1 MTDPDD
7 NDQKNQKNP
16 SEKPFLF
23 GRYEYLMWLLIMI
36 TTSLYF
42 FSLNPNQQAI
52 ETLNYTELL
61 NQVEGGQITEVEI
74 QGLQLRGRSRGATSG
89 YDFKTTL
96 PEFIDHQ
103 LLDILSANHVAIEI
117 KSSQTPTWLQLLMG
131 ILPWLLIIGFFVYSG
146 RMMRNRIGGSSGPF
160 SFTQSRARRFDKKQS
175 GPGYESVAGLESAKQ
190 ELQEII
196 DYLKTPEKFRA
207 LGAKMP
213 KGILMM
219 GPPGTG
225 KTLLARATAA
235 EAGVP
240 FYSISG
246 SEFIEM
252 YVGVGAS
259 RVRDMFKQARKEAPA
274 LIFIDEIDS
283 VGRVRGT
290 GMGGGNDEREQTLN
304 QVLAEMDGFSADEA
318 VVVLAA
324 TNRPDVLDPA
334 LLRPGRFDRKI
345 ILELPQKKAR
355 RDILRV
361 HTRATPLAKDVDL
374 DRVVA
379 ATVGFSGAD
388 IENLVNEAALHAAR
402 LNKQQLDN
410 SDFDYARDR
419 VVMGA
424 ERKDLIV
431 ASERRRIACH
441 EAGHALAAFYT
452 EHSDPVQRVTIIP
465 RGRAL
470 GMTEQLPEEERHNL
484 VDDYLRDRL
493 TILLAGRG
501 AEKQLFNNT
510 SSGAADD
517 LQQATKLARH
527 MVMNWGMSDALGPVG
542 YRSGEAH
549 PFLGM
554 ELSEPKEYSEATAE
568 LIDKEVRKM
577 LSQAEALVSEL
588 LNSHAQQLQQLI
600 DALLEH
606 ESLDRQQIVKL
617 LGDPAV
623 CPTLSG

>member
-7 NDQKNQKNP
+7 NDQDNQKNP

-42 FSLNPNQQAI
+42 FSLNQNSQAI
-52 ETLNYTELL
+52 KTLNYTELL
-61 NQVEGGQITEVEI
+61 NQVEGGQITAVEI

-103 LLDILSANHVAIEI
+103 LLDILSANHVAVEI

-131 ILPWLLIIGFFVYSG
+131 VLPWLLIIGFFVYSG

-160 SFTQSRARRFDKKQS
+160 SFTQSRARRFDKKES

-361 HTRATPLAKDVDL
+361 HTRGTPLAEDVDL
-374 DRVVA
+374 DNVVA

-431 ASERRRIACH
+431 VGERQRIACH
-441 EAGHALAAFYT
+441 EAGHALAAFYA

-542 YRSGEAH
+542 YRAGEAH

-568 LIDKEVRKM
+568 LIDQEVRR
-577 LSQAEALVSEL
+577 LLTQAETHVSEL
-588 LNSHAQQLQQLI
+588 LGSHAEQLQQLI

-606 ESLDRQQIVKL
+606 ESLDRQQLIKL
-617 LGDPAV
+617 LGDPSVDRAV
-623 CPTLSG
+623 SQ

>member
-7 NDQKNQKNP
+7 NDQDNQKNP

-42 FSLNPNQQAI
+42 FSLNQNSQAI
-52 ETLNYTELL
+52 KTLNYTELL
-61 NQVEGGQITEVEI
+61 NQVERGQITAVEI

-103 LLDILSANHVAIEI
+103 LLDILSANHVAVEI

-131 ILPWLLIIGFFVYSG
+131 VLPWLLIIGFFVYSG

-160 SFTQSRARRFDKKQS
+160 SFTQSRARRFDKKES

-361 HTRATPLAKDVDL
+361 HTRGTPLAEDVDL
-374 DRVVA
+374 DNVVA

-431 ASERRRIACH
+431 VGERQRIACH
-441 EAGHALAAFYT
+441 EAGHALAAFYA

-542 YRSGEAH
+542 YRAGEAH

-568 LIDKEVRKM
+568 LIDQEVRR
-577 LSQAEALVSEL
+577 LLTQAETLVSEL
-588 LNSHAQQLQQLI
+588 LGSHAEQLQQLI

-606 ESLDRQQIVKL
+606 ESLNRQQLIKL
-617 LGDPAV
+617 LGDPSVDRAV
-623 CPTLSG
+623 SQ

>member
-7 NDQKNQKNP
+7 NDQDNQKNP

-42 FSLNPNQQAI
+42 FSLNQNSQAI
-52 ETLNYTELL
+52 KTLNYTELL
-61 NQVEGGQITEVEI
+61 NQVEGGQITAVEI

-103 LLDILSANHVAIEI
+103 LLDILSANHVAVEI

-131 ILPWLLIIGFFVYSG
+131 VLPWLLIIGFFVYSG

-160 SFTQSRARRFDKKQS
+160 SFTQSRARRFDKKES

-361 HTRATPLAKDVDL
+361 HTRGTPLAEDVDL
-374 DRVVA
+374 DNVVA

-431 ASERRRIACH
+431 VGERQRIACH
-441 EAGHALAAFYT
+441 EAGHALAAFYA

-465 RGRAL
+465 RGRVL

-542 YRSGEAH
+542 YRAGEAH

-568 LIDKEVRKM
+568 LIDQEVRK
-577 LSQAEALVSEL
+577 LLTQAETLVSEL
-588 LNSHAQQLQQLI
+588 LGSHAEQLQQLI
-600 DALLEH
+600 DALLKH
-606 ESLDRQQIVKL
+606 ESLDRQQLIKL
-617 LGDPAV
+617 LGDPSIDRAV
-623 CPTLSG
+623 SE

>member
-7 NDQKNQKNP
+7 NDQDNQKNP

-42 FSLNPNQQAI
+42 FSLNQNSQAI
-52 ETLNYTELL
+52 KTLNYTELL
-61 NQVEGGQITEVEI
+61 NQVERGQITAVEI

-103 LLDILSANHVAIEI
+103 LLDILSANHVAVEI

-131 ILPWLLIIGFFVYSG
+131 VLPWLLIIGFFVYSG

-160 SFTQSRARRFDKKQS
+160 SFTQSRARRFDKKES

-361 HTRATPLAKDVDL
+361 HTRGTPLAEDVDL
-374 DRVVA
+374 DNVVA

-431 ASERRRIACH
+431 VGERQRIACH
-441 EAGHALAAFYT
+441 EAGHALAAFYA

-470 GMTEQLPEEERHNL
+470 GMTEQLPEEERYNL

-542 YRSGEAH
+542 YRAGEAH

-568 LIDKEVRKM
+568 LIDQEVCK
-577 LSQAEALVSEL
+577 LLTQAETLVSEL
-588 LNSHAQQLQQLI
+588 LGSHAEQLQQLI
-600 DALLEH
+600 DALLKH
-606 ESLDRQQIVKL
+606 ESLDRQQLIKL

-623 CPTLSG
+623 DRAVCE

>member
-7 NDQKNQKNP
+7 NDQDNQKNP

-42 FSLNPNQQAI
+42 FSLNQNSQAI
-52 ETLNYTELL
+52 KTLNYTELL
-61 NQVEGGQITEVEI
+61 NQVERGQITAVEI

-103 LLDILSANHVAIEI
+103 LLDILSANHVAVEI

-131 ILPWLLIIGFFVYSG
+131 VLPWLLIIGFFVYSG

-160 SFTQSRARRFDKKQS
+160 SFTQSRARRFDKKES

-361 HTRATPLAKDVDL
+361 HTRGTPLAEDVDL
-374 DRVVA
+374 DNVVA

-431 ASERRRIACH
+431 VSV
-441 EAGHALAAFYT
+441 
-452 EHSDPVQRVTIIP
+452 SP
-465 RGRAL
+465 
-470 GMTEQLPEEERHNL
+470 
-484 VDDYLRDRL
+484 
-493 TILLAGRG
+493 
-501 AEKQLFNNT
+501 
-510 SSGAADD
+510 
-517 LQQATKLARH
+517 ATKPDMRWPRFTPNTVILCS
-527 MVMNWGMSDALGPVG
+527 V
-542 YRSGEAH
+542 
-549 PFLGM
+549 
-554 ELSEPKEYSEATAE
+554 
-568 LIDKEVRKM
+568 
-577 LSQAEALVSEL
+577 
-588 LNSHAQQLQQLI
+588 
-600 DALLEH
+600 
-606 ESLDRQQIVKL
+606 
-617 LGDPAV
+617 
-623 CPTLSG
+623 

>member
-7 NDQKNQKNP
+7 NDQDNQKNP

-42 FSLNPNQQAI
+42 FSLNQNSQAI
-52 ETLNYTELL
+52 KTLNYTELL
-61 NQVEGGQITEVEI
+61 NQVEGGQITAVEI

-103 LLDILSANHVAIEI
+103 LLDILSANHVAVEI

-131 ILPWLLIIGFFVYSG
+131 VLPWLLIIGFFVYSG

-160 SFTQSRARRFDKKQS
+160 SFTQSRARRFDKKES

-361 HTRATPLAKDVDL
+361 HTRGTPLAEDVDL
-374 DRVVA
+374 DNVVA

-431 ASERRRIACH
+431 VGERQRIACH
-441 EAGHALAAFYT
+441 EAGHALAAFYA

-542 YRSGEAH
+542 YRAGEAH

-568 LIDKEVRKM
+568 LIDQEVRR
-577 LSQAEALVSEL
+577 LLTQAETHVSEL
-588 LNSHAQQLQQLI
+588 LGSHAEQLQQLI
-600 DALLEH
+600 DALLKH
-606 ESLDRQQIVKL
+606 ESLDRQQLIKL
-617 LGDPAV
+617 LGDPSVDREV
-623 CPTLSG
+623 CE

>member
-7 NDQKNQKNP
+7 NDQDNQKNP

-42 FSLNPNQQAI
+42 FSLNQNSQAI
-52 ETLNYTELL
+52 KTLNYTELL
-61 NQVEGGQITEVEI
+61 NQVEGGQITAVEI

-103 LLDILSANHVAIEI
+103 LLDILSANHVAVEI

-131 ILPWLLIIGFFVYSG
+131 VLPWLLIIGFFVYSG

-160 SFTQSRARRFDKKQS
+160 SFTQSRARRFDKKES

-361 HTRATPLAKDVDL
+361 HTRGTPLAEDVDL
-374 DRVVA
+374 DNVVA

-431 ASERRRIACH
+431 VGERQRIACH
-441 EAGHALAAFYT
+441 EAGHALAAFYA

-542 YRSGEAH
+542 YRAGEAH

-568 LIDKEVRKM
+568 LIDQEVRK
-577 LSQAEALVSEL
+577 LLTQAETLVSEL
-588 LNSHAQQLQQLI
+588 LGSHAEQLQQLI
-600 DALLEH
+600 DALLKH
-606 ESLDRQQIVKL
+606 ESLDRQQLIKL
-617 LGDPAV
+617 LGDPSVDREV
-623 CPTLSG
+623 CE